1 MSKLQLPEG
10 TFPNAAVGM
19 PKPNSRCSSPPSVA
33 VVPYMEGFICKRRSC
48 TLQVEG
54 LEIKFTHFILT
65 VAREPCTQNE
75 CGTKHASFLKQKIHL
90 A

>member
-33 VVPYMEGFICKRRSC
+33 VVPYMEGFIC
-48 TLQVEG
+48 TLQLKG
-54 LEIKFTHFILT
+54 LELTFTH
-65 VAREPCTQNE
+65 
-75 CGTKHASFLKQKIHL
+75 SFMKVFSL
-90 A
+90 